1 MTERLPVRQGDVLLI
16 PVEDA
21 TPGTPVAREGGR
33 LILARGEA
41 TGHHHAIADRDVE
54 LFTIGDGVDTAEGL
68 DLLLR
73 VRSRAGATLTHEE
86 HGEVPVGQGDWVVR
100 RPKEYLRKAAPRPVA
115 D

>member
-1 MTERLPVRQGDVLLI
+1 MTERLPVRQGDVLLL

-33 LILARGEA
+33 LILAHGEA
-41 TGHHHAIADRDVE
+41 TGHHHAIADADVE
-54 LFTIGDGVDTAEGL
+54 LFTIADGTDTAAGL

-73 VRSRAGATLTHEE
+73 VRSRAGATLTHQE
-86 HGEVPVGQGDWVVR
+86 HGAVPVAKGDWIVR
-100 RPKEYLRKAAPRPVA
+100 KPREYVRQAAPRPVA